1 MMARSCPA
9 AADNAFGPVVTAQC
23 RSGFDFT
30 LLFEESILT
39 ILPLGISICWV
50 IGRLVQLRSEPA
62 KVVNSGMLLGKLL
75 LWSAYVAL
83 GITQLALWI
92 SRGVP
97 RTDATVACL
106 AICIVASCFMLLCS
120 YREHIYT
127 LRPSTPLIVFLCTS
141 LILDLART
149 RTLFYYSNND
159 PVAIVNAVGYGIKLL
174 LFVAENGE
182 KRKWL
187 KPQWENV
194 SREETS
200 GVLSRSLFIWLNP
213 LFVQGFGGRLTLEKL
228 FSLDAEIDAAARP
241 IKLMEKWESSE
252 LYTPDRLV
260 NKNPTPNQLIVSK
273 PGSHALFWL
282 FLRHYKWQF
291 LAGVLPRLAYSGFL
305 FAQPFLLERVLDF
318 IDENHTPNTEAT
330 AYGLIAAYGVV
341 YIGIAVSYAI
351 YQHKTYRLLTLYR
364 GSLIALI
371 YNKTLK
377 TDVANV
383 TDAEAI
389 TLMSADIDRVG
400 HSLPLIH
407 ELYASLI
414 DIAIAL
420 WLLYGRLGI
429 AMVAPI
435 IWIALFTSAGLPIA
449 GAAGNAQSPWL
460 DAIEDRLAVTAKA
473 LSSMKAVKMT
483 GLSNL
488 VSTNL
493 TRLRLEEIRASLRFI
508 LKILLTFFQ
517 DFSSSAVA
525 PVWAFGVYII
535 LAKARGTETLTD
547 GVAFAALSLFELMNQ
562 PLIHIVDG
570 FEHIQTVRT
579 SFGRVQEYL
588 ESDEREDYR
597 IVTKFSPPPSYDE
610 KENRSSLEKE
620 PASDQTLGADIAVSL
635 SKVSAGYD
643 AEGDPVLSE
652 LDLSIK
658 KSEITMIFG
667 PVGCGKSTFLRLL
680 LGEVASVVGTVTTCF
695 STAAF
700 CPQTPWITWGSIR
713 SNIIGILSFDEK
725 WYNMVTQVCLLVRDF
740 QELSDGDHTNTGSRG
755 SRLSGGQQ
763 MRVSFARALYSREP
777 VIVLDDVLTGLDRVT
792 ERGILERVFGS
803 EGLIKEMGST
813 VIMATNTFA
822 HLQFADNIIILN
834 EKGQV
839 TQQCSWDTIG
849 ASPAFAHLLAHDQTA
864 VTRRPEL
871 EISDETIQEIGVP
884 LDAVQDLDS
893 SDSKGAGDLQV
904 YAFYASVA
912 GVWPILAW
920 LCACAIFV
928 FGVNFPS
935 VWLQKWMNYN
945 AQQPNEKIGYYL
957 GVYGALAALVLI
969 GCSLADSVFNL
980 LVIPRT
986 SKKFHDMLLATT
998 MSAPTS
1004 FVTST
1009 DAGTI
1014 INRFSQDLELI
1025 DNDLPKSLDQ
1035 TVFQLLS
1042 AIMSAVLVFI
1052 SSGYVA
1058 IAIPFCIAAI
1068 AIIQLYYL
1076 RTSRQIR
1083 ILDIEAKA
1091 PLFSQFLETL
1101 GGISCIRAFGW
1112 AAHYENNNIEVLNT
1126 SQKPYYI
1133 LWCIQRWLTLVLD
1146 LFVAGLAILLVGLAT
1161 NIKGGS
1167 TGFLGVAL
1175 FQVVTFSTTLQ
1186 VLVAEWTQVEMALGA
1201 ISRIRQYVLHTKNE
1215 NRAEEVGMVPVDW
1228 PDSSA
1233 AIEFKNVT
1241 ASYDGE
1247 SEAILKDMSFIVS
1260 MGEKVAICG
1269 RTGSGKSSTVSA
1281 LLRMLEL
1288 DAGAIHVGGVDLSTI
1303 PRQLIRSRLN
1313 AVPQE
1318 PFFLHGSV
1326 RENIDPA
1333 EEATEERIQEVL
1345 ESVKLWD
1352 LLQSRGG
1359 LDEDMNEE
1367 TLSHGQRQ
1375 LFCLARAALSNANII
1390 ILDEAT
1396 SGVDQESESIME
1408 TVIAKEFQHRTV
1420 ISIAHKLESILDYDR
1435 VILLG
1440 NGVILESGQPRELLA
1455 ASDSAFRALYDGQRR
1470 G

>member
-1 MMARSCPA
+1 MPLSCPA
-9 AADNAFGPVVTAQC
+9 AADNAFGPAVSALC

-39 ILPLGISICWV
+39 ILPFGLSVCWML
-50 IGRLVQLRSEPA
+50 GRLVQLYSEPA
-62 KVVNSGMLLGKLL
+62 KVVASWTLLSKL
-75 LWSAYVAL
+75 
-83 GITQLALWI
+83 
-92 SRGVP
+92 
-97 RTDATVACL
+97 
-106 AICIVASCFMLLCS
+106 
-120 YREHIYT
+120 T
-127 LRPSTPLIVFLCTS
+127 LQPSTPLIVFLGTS

-149 RTLFYYSNND
+149 RTLFYYTDND
-159 PVAIVNAVGYGIKLL
+159 VVAIVNAIGYGIKVL
-174 LFVAENGE
+174 LFIFENVE
-182 KRKWL
+182 KRHWL
-187 KPQWENV
+187 YPRWRNV
-194 SREETS
+194 SCEETS
-200 GVLSRSLFIWLNP
+200 GVLNRSLFLWLNP
-213 LFVQGFGGRLTLEKL
+213 LFIRGFGGKLTLEKL
-228 FSLDAEIDAAARP
+228 FSLDAEIDAAAQP
-241 IKLMEKWESSE
+241 TQLMEKWESCK
-252 LYTPDRLV
+252 LHTPDQAV
-260 NKNPTPNQLIVSK
+260 INDMAPNLLIASK
-273 PGSHALFWL
+273 SSSHALFWL

-291 LAGVLPRLAYSGFL
+291 LAGVFPRLAYSGFL

-318 IDENHTPNTEAT
+318 IDEHHTANTEST
-330 AYGLIAAYGVV
+330 SYGLIAAYGIV
-341 YIGIAVSYAI
+341 YIGIAQALQVSYAI

-364 GSLIALI
+364 GSLVALI

-377 TDVANV
+377 MNVANV

-407 ELYASLI
+407 ELYASII

-429 AMVAPI
+429 AMIAPI
-435 IWIALFTSAGLPIA
+435 IWIALFTIAGLPIA

-460 DAIEDRLAVTAKA
+460 DAIEDRLSVTAKA
-473 LSSMKAVKMT
+473 LGSMKAVKMT
-483 GLSNL
+483 GLGDL
-488 VSTNL
+488 VSTTL
-493 TRLRLEEIRASLRFI
+493 TRLRLEEIRASLRYRVLNIFV
-508 LKILLTFFQ
+508 TVSY
-517 DFSSSAVA
+517 FSSSAVA
-525 PVWAFGVYII
+525 PVWGFGVYMI
-535 LAKARGTETLTD
+535 LAKARGTATLTD

-597 IVTKFSPPPSYDE
+597 IITRRTHPVSDDE
-610 KENRSSLEKE
+610 KERPSSIEKE
-620 PASDQTLGADIAVSL
+620 PASNQTLDTDAAVTL
-635 SKVSAGYD
+635 ERVSAAYS
-643 AEGDPVLSE
+643 AEEDPVLAE
-652 LDLSIK
+652 LELSIK
-658 KSEITMIFG
+658 KGETTMVFG

-680 LGEVASVVGTVTTCF
+680 LGEMASVVGTVLTCF
-695 STAAF
+695 CTAAF
-700 CPQTPWITWGSIR
+700 CPQTPWITWGSVR
-713 SNIIGILSFDEK
+713 SNIVGMLSFDEK
-725 WYNMVTQVCLLVRDF
+725 WYNAVTQACLLLRDF
-740 QELSDGDHTNTGSRG
+740 QELSDGDQTNTGSRG

-763 MRVSFARALYSREP
+763 MRIGFARALYSRES
-777 VIVLDDVLTGLDRVT
+777 VMILDDVLTGLDRVT
-792 ERGILERVFGS
+792 ERGILERVFGPG
-803 EGLIKEMGST
+803 GLMKEMGST
-813 VIMATNTFA
+813 VVMATNTFA
-822 HLQFADNIIILN
+822 HLQFADSIIILN
-834 EKGQV
+834 DKGQV
-839 TQQCSWDTIG
+839 TKQGSWETI
-849 ASPAFAHLLAHDQTA
+849 SVDPAFAHLSTHEQTV

-871 EISDETIQEIGVP
+871 DISDETIQEIGVP
-884 LDAVQDLDS
+884 LDASQD
-893 SDSKGAGDLQV
+893 SDGNDAKGAGDLQI
-904 YAFYASVA
+904 YAFYARVA
-912 GVWPILAW
+912 GAWPILAW
-920 LCACAIFV
+920 LCACSVFV

-945 AQQPNEKIGYYL
+945 ADQPNENIGYYL

-969 GCSLADSVFNL
+969 GCSLADTVFNL
-980 LVIPRT
+980 VVIPRT
-986 SKKFHDMLLATT
+986 SKKFHDMLLTTT
-998 MSAPTS
+998 MK
-1004 FVTST
+1004 
-1009 DAGTI
+1009 
-1014 INRFSQDLELI
+1014 FSQDLELI

-1112 AAHYENNNIEVLNT
+1112 TAHYEDNNCKVLNT
-1126 SQKPYYI
+1126 SQKPYYL

-1215 NRAEEVGMVPVDW
+1215 NQTGEVGTAPVNW

-1233 AIEFKNVT
+1233 AIEFQNVT

-1247 SEAILKDMSFIVS
+1247 SEPILKNLSFSVS

-1269 RTGSGKSSTVSA
+1269 RTGSGKSSTISA

-1288 DAGAIHVGGVDLSTI
+1288 DGGAIHVGGIDLSTV

-1333 EEATEERIQEVL
+1333 EVATEDRIQELL
-1345 ESVKLWD
+1345 ESVNLWE
-1352 LLQSRGG
+1352 LIQSRGG

-1396 SGVDQESESIME
+1396 SGVDQESETVME
-1408 TVIAKEFQHRTV
+1408 SVIAREFQQRTV
-1420 ISIAHKLESILDYDR
+1420 ISVAHKLDSILDYDR
-1435 VILLG
+1435 VMLLG
-1440 NGVILESGQPRELLA
+1440 NGVILESGKPRELLA
-1455 ASDSAFRALYDGQRR
+1455 THDSAFKALYDGQRL